1 MAWRAITDDDLFSGM
16 NVNEITAVRT
26 KALNDGQSDPIPE
39 VVDQVTKDIREA
51 IRSCKD
57 NRLAPTATHIPA
69 AAILH
74 AVPII
79 RHRLGTRF
87 AGLIKSGDDRLEE
100 YRRANK
106 YLDMV
111 ASCARAVERWGA
123 DESSPAPQV
132 GPYISARSRRFRRH
146 DQDGI

>member
-1 MAWRAITDDDLFSGM
+1 MWRAITENDLFSGM
-16 NVNEITAVRT
+16 NAAEISAVRT
-26 KALNDGQSDPIPE
+26 KALAEGQTDPVPE
-39 VVDQVTKDIREA
+39 VIAQVTKDIREA

-57 NRLAPTATHIPA
+57 NRLSPDDSLVPEAS
-69 AAILH
+69 ILH

-87 AGLIKSGDDRLEE
+87 GGLIKGGEERLEE

-123 DESSPAPQV
+123 DEDAPAPKP
-132 GPYISARSRRFRRH
+132 GPHIKARRRRFTRE